1 MTRFAESLDSSP
13 SEILRNARPPHAE
26 DAASGN
32 PKAVAMNAQSTLE
45 EAIYRTIVIRRYM
58 TVPCTVPG
66 RTVPGSCCCMLHPLP
81 AIPNSMKVQNTEYPY
96 STVVDY
102 GRYLKYP
109 LPLRVYIN

>member
-1 MTRFAESLDSSP
+1 MSFAVSVDSSP
-13 SEILRNARPPHAE
+13 SEMLGRRMQKT
-26 DAASGN
+26 S